1 MKKNLYKEFNKIKII
16 TKTSL
21 KYTNKN
27 FLNLNI
33 ENIEKCN

>member
-1 MKKNLYKEFNKIKII
+1 MKNNLYKEFNKIKII
-16 TKTSL
+16 TKPPL

-33 ENIEKCN
+33 